1 MTEAAPAERRG
12 TENSGAPLAGPAPGK
27 PPPGQASAQ
36 GSAEPLPGTVP
47 VEQSSPDEPV
57 AVSADGPAATIR
69 SRVTSLAQRCAVRLD
84 RTSVSDLWARL
95 LEMEFVDRSIALA
108 AKLFVSFFPVLIVV
122 AAVSPASIRQEML
135 DAMRARLGFDGAS
148 MELVRQAFA
157 TPDAT
162 KAATGFFGIA
172 LTIFFG
178 ISFTTAVQRVYL
190 RAWRRPP
197 GGGVRNK
204 GRGAL
209 WLGALLLF
217 LVLLS
222 AVRSLIGTQA
232 GTAAAWTLSFV
243 GGTALWWWTARLMLR
258 SEIRWRSLLP
268 TAVLTAT
275 GCSLYAMQSDLW
287 MPTTVANNYVQ
298 FGAFGV
304 ALSLVTFFTGIGFVI
319 VVAAAVAPVLAER
332 DDRIGTWL
340 RSGRS
345 TVLEPGAEPP
355 LPGPARRV
363 RLADAFARGNRGWG
377 VAPGPRSDTGHRS
390 RSDDISSDEP

>member
-1 MTEAAPAERRG
+1 MTEAAPAGRPA
-12 TENSGAPLAGPAPGK
+12 TESSAGPPVGRV
-27 PPPGQASAQ
+27 PT
-36 GSAEPLPGTVP
+36 EPLPGH
-47 VEQSSPDEPV
+47 
-57 AVSADGPAATIR
+57 AATETSPGIVAADQPPMDTPGVMTAVGHPETMR
-69 SRVTSLAQRCAVRLD
+69 SRVRSVVQRCAVRLD
-84 RTSVSDLWARL
+84 RTSISDLWARL
-95 LEMEFVDRSIALA
+95 LEMEFIDRSIALA
-108 AKLFVSFFPVLIVV
+108 AKLFVSLFPVLIVV
-122 AAVSPASIRQEML
+122 AAVSPVSIRAEML
-135 DAMRARLGFDGAS
+135 DAMRARLGIDGAA
-148 MELVRQAFA
+148 MDLVRQAFA

-204 GRGAL
+204 GRGVL

-243 GGTALWWWTARLMLR
+243 AGTALWWWTARLMVR
-258 SEIRWRSLLP
+258 GEVRWRALLP
-268 TAVLTAT
+268 TAALTAA
-275 GCSLYAMQSDLW
+275 GSSLYAMQSDLW
-287 MPTTVANNYVQ
+287 MPTTVANNYGQ

-304 ALSLVTFFTGIGFVI
+304 ALSLVTFFTGIGFII

-332 DDRIGTWL
+332 DDRIGSWL
-340 RSGRS
+340 RGGRS
-345 TVLEPGAEPP
+345 SVLEPGAEPP

-377 VAPGPRSDTGHRS
+377 VAPTPSADTGNRTSHDI
-390 RSDDISSDEP
+390 RSDDP